1 MTGSP
6 FLINTTGTHGER
18 TIMNDSLLRN
28 LTQADGIPSRED
40 AIRDVVASAMV
51 PLVDDMR
58 VDALGNLIGHMRG
71 NGGPIVAIAAHM
83 DEIGFIVRYIEDS
96 GYLRLQPVGGF
107 DARTLVAQR
116 VRVHIEDGEPLSG
129 VLQPGAKPIHL
140 LKPDDSKELKLE
152 EFFVDL
158 GMSADDVRER
168 VSIGD
173 MVTMRREF
181 ERIGDM
187 VVSKALDD
195 RLGIYVMLE
204 AIKAAGRVK
213 ANVYP
218 IATVQEEVGLRG
230 ATTAAYG
237 VKPDIAI
244 ALDTTIAGDIPGIP
258 TDAGVT
264 RLRHGTAI
272 KIFDSSQLP
281 NRKLVAHLKEIAE
294 AHNIPFQLEVLPRG
308 GTDAGA
314 FQRAQDGVITA
325 TISIP
330 SRYVHTVNEMAS
342 VSDIQASV
350 DLLAQFLREA
360 GTREYGYQLPS
371 DG

>member
-1 MTGSP
+1 
-6 FLINTTGTHGER
+6 
-18 TIMNDSLLRN
+18 MNESLLRN

-40 AIRDVVASAMV
+40 NVRSTVASAMA
-51 PLVDDMR
+51 PLVDDLR
-58 VDALGNLIGHMRG
+58 VDRLGNLIGHMEG
-71 NGGPIVAIAAHM
+71 TGGPTVAIAAHM
-83 DEIGFIVRYIEDS
+83 DEIGFIVRFIEDS

-107 DARTLVAQR
+107 DPRTLVAQR
-116 VRVHIEDGEPLSG
+116 VRVHVEDGEPLPG

-140 LKPDDSKELKLE
+140 LKPGDSKEIKLE

-158 GMSADDVRER
+158 GLQTDAVRER
-168 VSIGD
+168 VQVGD
-173 MVTMRREF
+173 MVTMRGEF

-195 RLGIYVMLE
+195 RLGVYVMLE
-204 AIKAAGRVK
+204 AIKAAGRVT
-213 ANVYP
+213 ADVYP

-230 ATTAAYG
+230 ATTAAFG

-244 ALDTTIAGDIPGIP
+244 ALDTTISGDIPGIP
-258 TDAGVT
+258 ADATVT
-264 RLRHGTAI
+264 KLRSGTAI
-272 KIFDSSQLP
+272 KVFDSSQLP
-281 NRKLVAHLKEIAE
+281 NRKLVAHLREIADT
-294 AHNIPFQLEVLPRG
+294 HSIPYQLEVLPRG

-314 FQRAQDGVITA
+314 FQRAQDGTVTA

-330 SRYVHTVNEMAS
+330 SRYVHTVNETAAI
-342 VSDIQASV
+342 SDIQASV

-360 GTREYGYQLPS
+360 GTRDYGYQLPS

>member
-1 MTGSP
+1 M
-6 FLINTTGTHGER
+6 NER
-18 TIMNDSLLRN
+18 LLRD

-40 AIRDVVASAMV
+40 AVRDVVATHLA
-51 PLVDDMR
+51 PLVDELRADT
-58 VDALGNLIGHMRG
+58 LGNVIGHKRG
-71 NGGPIVAIAAHM
+71 NGGPKVAIAAHM
-83 DEIGFIVRYIEDS
+83 DEIGFLVRYIEES

-107 DARTLVAQR
+107 DPRTMVAQR
-116 VRVHIEDGEPLSG
+116 VKVHVESGAPLPG

-140 LKPDDSKELKLE
+140 LKEGDSKELKLD

-158 GMSADDVRER
+158 GLTADEVKER

-173 MVTMRREF
+173 MVTMSRDLQLM
-181 ERIGDM
+181 GDM

-195 RLGIYVMLE
+195 RLGVYVMLE
-204 AIKAAGRVK
+204 AVKAAGKVD
-213 ANVYP
+213 ADVYP
-218 IATVQEEVGLRG
+218 VATVQEEVGLRG
-230 ATTAAYG
+230 ATTAAFG
-237 VKPDIAI
+237 IKPDIAI

-258 TDAGVT
+258 TDASVT
-264 RLRHGTAI
+264 RLRSGTAI
-272 KIFDSSQLP
+272 KVFDSSQLP
-281 NRKLVAHLKEIAE
+281 NRKLVAHLREIAE

-342 VSDIQASV
+342 VGDIQASV

-360 GTREYGYQLPS
+360 GTRDYGYQLPS